1 MMFSIST
8 KAPSLPVWEQGPVVA
23 APYDVYR
30 THPHAA
36 LPICTFFSSY
46 SKRIMYS
53 HSIHGDVNQ
62 AWFQGHIRGTSSQIG
77 RTAYASFQGFHGHAG
92 HT

>member
-1 MMFSIST
+1 
-8 KAPSLPVWEQGPVVA
+8 
-23 APYDVYR
+23 
-30 THPHAA
+30 
-36 LPICTFFSSY
+36 
-46 SKRIMYS
+46 MYS